1 MLPFYINGI
10 WLIGS
15 ERRSELS
22 EICAEL
28 LLSHSC
34 FNSSRGGRGNS
45 SMYAHSFLQTWHGWR
60 SNVFEFGEWLPE
72 QSTHSTAAPLL
83 HGCLWWACGFRWK
96 RLSKSFVWQN
106 HRGVWIPMSF
116 MGYFL
121 RIKKTVSRETWSSH
135 TWVQHNPILF
145 TFTSFLSSFEM
156 AYRECSIHH
165 LRISASEKGEK
176 WASTQQIWK
185 VILIAMPDWY
195 CPAALAQ
202 ICSGENHR
210 TERVTAIVADVGV
223 CFRKHIRILCHPV
236 HANNVHVYSLVDLS
250 CWT

>member
-45 SMYAHSFLQTWHGWR
+45 SMYVHSFLQTWHGWR
-60 SNVFEFGEWLPE
+60 SNVFELGEWLPE

-83 HGCLWWACGFRWK
+83 HGCLWWACGFWWK

-106 HRGVWIPMSF
+106 HRGEFTCLLWDTFWGLRKQLAGKREAATPEYSTTDSF
-116 MGYFL
+116 
-121 RIKKTVSRETWSSH
+121 
-135 TWVQHNPILF
+135 
-145 TFTSFLSSFEM
+145 
-156 AYRECSIHH
+156 
-165 LRISASEKGEK
+165 
-176 WASTQQIWK
+176 
-185 VILIAMPDWY
+185 
-195 CPAALAQ
+195 
-202 ICSGENHR
+202 
-210 TERVTAIVADVGV
+210 
-223 CFRKHIRILCHPV
+223 HIRFI
-236 HANNVHVYSLVDLS
+236 SLVFWNGLS
-250 CWT
+250 GA